1 MNEEYL
7 IDLHASLDVEDD
19 YTTWINAVKDNDDY
33 LTNLHAS
40 LNVEDDFATWKGSV
54 MGKTSGTQEV
64 DAPVVPNVG
73 LDVTESASELS
84 SLGLSGDEFK
94 EYETALNNVFT
105 ETEVEMEEVVRIANS
120 APTEEYLATK
130 GWIGQFELTTVYP
143 FQEFLNED
151 QSNKEEAKEKWI
163 QQEKEKIQT
172 RKLEEVFSELKS
184 DVMPLWTGPVGF
196 LSKLAKAVKPE
207 SVILTDSDGNKLPEP
222 TLDEK
227 LERNIGFGYT
237 KKELE
242 YEKVRNILHDE
253 YVSKLDK
260 LNTEGEKTVNNINY
274 SISQFDIMDA
284 EINRLNGKYK
294 TNPPS
299 TQAEVDY
306 FNGLLGKRKALYV
319 TYKSNLEKL
328 NQTTVDLKSIGSIAD
343 MVKRT
348 YSNVQVMDNRI
359 EATVLKLQSGLL
371 KTAKELTIGVEERY
385 LDVDLNS
392 EENLELV
399 SDFMRPLARGMGNLG
414 DVMDKK
420 SLELFEESEKI
431 NEFIKKFVFLQ
442 LFFLLVYL
450 LCSY

>member
-7 IDLHASLDVEDD
+7 INLHSSLDIKDD
-19 YTTWINAVKDNDDY
+19 YTTWIDAVKNNNNY
-33 LTNLHAS
+33 LANLYSS
-40 LNVEDDFATWKGSV
+40 LDIKDDFATWKNSV
-54 MGKTSGTQEV
+54 MGKTSGTQKV
-64 DAPVVPNVG
+64 DAPAVPSVN

-105 ETEVEMEEVVRIANS
+105 ETEVEMEEVIRTANS
-120 APTEEYLATK
+120 TPTEEYLATK
-130 GWIGQFELTTVYP
+130 GWVGQFKLTTVYP

-163 QQEKEKIQT
+163 QQEREKIQT

-196 LSKLAKAVKPE
+196 LSKIAGALTPE
-207 SVILTDSDGNKLPEP
+207 SVVLTDSDGNKLPEP

-253 YVSKLDK
+253 YISKLEK
-260 LNTEGEKTVNNINY
+260 LEVDGEKTVNNINY
-274 SISQFDIMDA
+274 SISQFDIIDA

-306 FNGLLGKRKALYV
+306 FNGLLGKRKALYA

-328 NQTTVDLKSIGSIAD
+328 NQTSVDLESIGTIAD

-359 EATVLKLQSGLL
+359 EATILKLQSGLL

-385 LDVDLNS
+385 LDVDLN
-392 EENLELV
+392 L
-399 SDFMRPLARGMGNLG
+399 
-414 DVMDKK
+414 
-420 SLELFEESEKI
+420 
-431 NEFIKKFVFLQ
+431 
-442 LFFLLVYL
+442 
-450 LCSY
+450 